1 MKNKNYILGFVALML
16 IGFTAQAQVYKTAD
30 DTVKLNKEFIE
41 VSNDIANLT
50 AKLTVAQNN
59 LPGYKAKAE
68 GAESDAQKAAEK
80 SSEQASKTT
89 GGSVKEARKAKKDS
103 KKALREAKDA
113 RKANSN
119 IGDQDDK
126 IASLKGQLAKKE
138 ERLRQLTEMREAI
151 YASLPRY

>member
-1 MKNKNYILGFVALML
+1 MKNMNYVVSFIVLFF
-16 IGFTAQAQVYKTAD
+16 IGFTAQSQVYKTAD
-30 DTVKLNKEFIE
+30 DTVKLNKEFVE

-59 LPGYKAKAE
+59 LPGYKSKAE

-80 SSEQASKTT
+80 SSDQAFKTT
-89 GGSVKEARKAKKDS
+89 GSSVKEAKKAKRDS

-119 IGDQDDK
+119 VGDQDDK

>member
-1 MKNKNYILGFVALML
+1 MKNIYYVVSFLALLLM
-16 IGFTAQAQVYKTAD
+16 GFTVQAQVYKTAD

-59 LPGYKAKAE
+59 LPGYKSKAE

-80 SSEQASKTT
+80 SSDQAFKNT
-89 GGSVKEARKAKKDS
+89 GSSVKEAKKAKRDS

-119 IGDQDDK
+119 VGDQDDK

-151 YASLPRY
+151 YASIQKY

>member
-1 MKNKNYILGFVALML
+1 MKNIYYVVSFLALLLM
-16 IGFTAQAQVYKTAD
+16 GFTVQAQVYKTAE
-30 DTVKLNKEFIE
+30 DTIKLNKEFIE

-59 LPGYKAKAE
+59 LPGYKSKAE

-80 SSEQASKTT
+80 SSDQAFKNT
-89 GGSVKEARKAKKDS
+89 GSSVKEAKKAKRDA

-119 IGDQDDK
+119 VGDQDDK

-151 YASLPRY
+151 YASIQKY